1 MADFRSALASGRTLL
16 LDGGM
21 GTMLQARGLPAG
33 EHPEQFC
40 LDRPDVRILPVVC
53 LSACNSG
60 SAIAL
65 SGPGRWSYVYG
76 GMSDADAAEILTG
89 AAAYAA
95 ADDGIVP
102 WRDRIAIFRKRSIAR
117 IPSIG

>member
-40 LDRPDVRILPVVC
+40 LDRPDVLRGIH
-53 LSACNSG
+53 
-60 SAIAL
+60 
-65 SGPGRWSYVYG
+65 
-76 GMSDADAAEILTG
+76 ADYLAAGADIILTCTFG
-89 AAAYAA
+89 GSRLKLPACLLQS
-95 ADDGIVP
+95 
-102 WRDRIAIFRKRSIAR
+102 RIRGMK
-117 IPSIG
+117 

>member
-40 LDRPDVRILPVVC
+40 LDRPDVLRGLHAAY
-53 LSACNSG
+53 LAAG
-60 SAIAL
+60 AAIQ
-65 SGPGRWSYVYG
+65 V
-76 GMSDADAAEILTG
+76 LTG
-89 AAAYAA
+89 VPAAWGVFQRGVCEGY
-95 ADDGIVP
+95 
-102 WRDRIAIFRKRSIAR
+102 SL
-117 IPSIG
+117 